1 MKMNGS
7 QDNGKKIVKKQSSC
21 ENLVR
26 NSIKEIEESFGL
38 NKGQVN
44 QLNALFE
51 NFLKDSAA

>member
-1 MKMNGS
+1 MNGS

-26 NSIKEIEESFGL
+26 NSIREIEESFGL

>member
-26 NSIKEIEESFGL
+26 NSIREIEESFGL